1 MKIIRDTREKLEHG
15 WAFCDHEVIDSK
27 LESGDY
33 SLVGLENIV
42 TIERKKSPG
51 EVAGNIG
58 SGRVRF
64 NKELVRM
71 SKFELAYI
79 ICEFT
84 LEQALDFPRGSDIP
98 KRLMKYV
105 RVGGKFLVK
114 TLSSYEEL
122 YGIKV
127 IYAGDREG
135 AIEKALEILE
145 GADRLYNV

>member
-1 MKIIRDTREKLEHG
+1 MKIIRDTREKSDHG
-15 WAFCDHEVIDSK
+15 WSFGGYDVIDKK

-33 SLVGLENIV
+33 SLVGLETVI

-58 SGRVRF
+58 KDRERF

-84 LEQALDFPRGSDIP
+84 LDEALRFPEGSDIP
-98 KRLMKYV
+98 KRLLKYV
-105 RVGGKFLVK
+105 KIGGKFIVK

-122 YGIKV
+122 YGVKV
-127 IYAGDREG
+127 IYAGDRGG
-135 AIEKALEILE
+135 AIEKAIEILE
-145 GADRLYNV
+145 GAAKQYNV

>member
-15 WAFCDHEVIDSK
+15 WSFGDFDVIDKK
-27 LESGDY
+27 LDTGDY
-33 SLVGLENIV
+33 TLVNLEKILC
-42 TIERKKSPG
+42 IERKKSPG

-58 SGRVRF
+58 KDRERF

-84 LEQALDFPRGSDIP
+84 LEDALRFPEGSDIP
-98 KRLMKYV
+98 KKLRSYV
-105 RVGGKFLVK
+105 RVGGKFIVK
-114 TLSSYEEL
+114 SLSSYEEL

-127 IYAGDREG
+127 IYAGNRGE
-135 AIEKALEILE
+135 AIEKAIEILE
-145 GADRLYNV
+145 GAAEKYNV